1 MNQTSTD
8 QTRANGAAHTAD
20 TDVAHNS
27 EVLDAQDGPIA
38 SRSGAHNDDAA
49 FSLAATAVNIGAD
62 DVDEDDE
69 TSEADI
75 EAALRA
81 YDPDETESIE
91 TESIEEEDADD
102 EDETGENAAP
112 PGDLDTEEKVR
123 LMAEAADA
131 VRAEDIQVLD
141 LRPLTIIADYFLI
154 CTGKSSIQ
162 LRAIADRIEEK
173 MRDNGIRKPRMQGYR
188 EGTWILL
195 DYGDVVAH
203 LMAAEQRAFYSLE
216 DFWELAPRMTLQL
229 LPDEARSA
237 RPTPDSFETLT
248 PALDDENDAEDE
260 DDDLE

>member
-1 MNQTSTD
+1 MTD
-8 QTRANGAAHTAD
+8 QTTVPTTTDHAPMSGMTPDASANTNGSTNAPTADFDPRANAADALD
-20 TDVAHNS
+20 TD
-27 EVLDAQDGPIA
+27 EG
-38 SRSGAHNDDAA
+38 
-49 FSLAATAVNIGAD
+49 
-62 DVDEDDE
+62 DDE

-81 YDPDETESIE
+81 YDPDEDENDE
-91 TESIEEEDADD
+91 DD
-102 EDETGENAAP
+102 EDDAENNAPAAP
-112 PGDLDTEEKVR
+112 IGDVDAEEKVR

-173 MRDNGIRKPRMQGYR
+173 MRDNGVRKPRMQGYQ

-216 DFWELAPRMTLQL
+216 DFWEAAPRLTLQL
-229 LPDEARSA
+229 LPAESRTA
-237 RPTPDSFETLT
+237 RPLSEGFDTLT
-248 PALDDENDAEDE
+248 PVEDEEDDETEAEDAANV
-260 DDDLE
+260 

>member
-1 MNQTSTD
+1 MTNQTSTD
-8 QTRANGAAHTAD
+8 QTRPNGVLPPADAGANLNTEVPKSRGADAAAH
-20 TDVAHNS
+20 
-27 EVLDAQDGPIA
+27 DGD
-38 SRSGAHNDDAA
+38 HDDAA
-49 FSLAATAVNIGAD
+49 FNLAATAVDIGAE

-81 YDPDETESIE
+81 YDPDDTESIAE
-91 TESIEEEDADD
+91 DEED
-102 EDETGENAAP
+102 EDEDEAGANTAP
-112 PGDLDTEEKVR
+112 LGDLDTEEKVR

-173 MRDNGIRKPRMQGYR
+173 MRDNGIRKPRIQGYR

-229 LPDEARSA
+229 LPDEARA
-237 RPTPDSFETLT
+237 MRPTPDSFETLT
-248 PALDDENDAEDE
+248 PALDEEDE
-260 DDDLE
+260 DGDLE

>member
-1 MNQTSTD
+1 MTNQTSTT
-8 QTRANGAAHTAD
+8 QTRADGVLQAADASVSVNSEAPNMRGAEAAP
-20 TDVAHNS
+20 HNS
-27 EVLDAQDGPIA
+27 D
-38 SRSGAHNDDAA
+38 HDDAA
-49 FSLAATAVNIGAD
+49 FNLAATVVDIGAD

-81 YDPDETESIE
+81 YDPDETESIAE
-91 TESIEEEDADD
+91 DEED
-102 EDETGENAAP
+102 EDETDAAP
-112 PGDLDTEEKVR
+112 LGDLDTEEKVR
-123 LMAEAADA
+123 LMADAADA

-229 LPDEARSA
+229 LPDEARA
-237 RPTPDSFETLT
+237 MRPTPDSFETLT
-248 PALDDENDAEDE
+248 PALDEEDEEDE
-260 DDDLE
+260 DEEDDNGDLE